1 MTFFL
6 NDGGDDVYNA
16 GGVRSDVH
24 FGVVRKGFEGI
35 KLMGAFMD
43 LGGGTDTYTNAVA
56 GVANDSNWY
65 AEPINPESGQML
77 DPTNHKAI
85 GIDR

>member
-1 MTFFL
+1 MDRGADHSP
-6 NDGGDDVYNA
+6 NDPSHDRTPITSRGGN
-16 GGVRSDVH
+16 
-24 FGVVRKGFEGI
+24 
-35 KLMGAFMD
+35 
-43 LGGGTDTYTNAVA
+43 DTYVNPVA